1 MTGNHEPI
9 IDPKVWDQVQYE
21 FATRHAANT
30 AKIGLFASRLKCADC
45 GSWYGRK
52 TWASTTKYKHTIWR
66 CNHKYDHPRPCQ
78 TATLRDQQI
87 QTAFLS
93 ALGRLA
99 ENYHG
104 KDHLPQAITEMF
116 NTDRLEAESSH
127 LDDKIR
133 ALANQIEELIA
144 ENQRLAQDQ
153 EQYLAKYTQLDAKY
167 QKTLAEKHAVE
178 AQIAAT
184 NAKATAIKT
193 AYSQLAD
200 QPIRHFQPSQWTA
213 LIDHAVIGANEI
225 RFVFRTG
232 SEITVAI

>member
-1 MTGNHEPI
+1 MARKNARQTSK
-9 IDPKVWDQVQYE
+9 KVASKKARFSATAVTARPRRVLLVQ
-21 FATRHAANT
+21 
-30 AKIGLFASRLKCADC
+30 LFLRLNLETQK
-45 GSWYGRK
+45 SSNL
-52 TWASTTKYKHTIWR
+52 TV
-66 CNHKYDHPRPCQ
+66 
-78 TATLRDQQI
+78 
-87 QTAFLS
+87 
-93 ALGRLA
+93 
-99 ENYHG
+99 
-104 KDHLPQAITEMF
+104 
-116 NTDRLEAESSH
+116 TDRLEAESSH

-133 ALANQIEELIA
+133 TLANQIEELIA

-213 LIDHAVIGANEI
+213 LIDHALSEPTRSGSSSEPEARLPWLSK
-225 RFVFRTG
+225 RFDCSKSIDSSQKFG
-232 SEITVAI
+232 